1 MNQTHQNDVG
11 SWSLNDDSIVKD
23 QHDGYK
29 FHEPPKANWKISLGE
44 IPDAYATYICIYVKK
59 PPNRFQRWM
68 IKKVLGIHW
77 TPV

>member
-11 SWSLNDDSIVKD
+11 SWSLNDYSIVKD

-29 FHEPPKANWKISLGE
+29 FHEPPKANWKISIGE
-44 IPDAYATYICIYVKK
+44 IPDAYATYIWIYVKK